1 MRRRTFLLSILALA
15 AGRARAQ
22 PARVFKVA
30 TLTTATTTSA
40 RAGTPYFVALD
51 QRFRELGYIEGK
63 NFVFT
68 LHSAVGRLDKIQE
81 VAAELASTRS
91 DVVLATGSELVVG
104 AIRRAVGTT
113 PIVMLA
119 IDFDPVERNFITSL
133 ARPGGNITGLFLRQV
148 ESAVKRLQLLAETLP
163 EARRVAVLW
172 DQFSRDQLKAVEESA
187 KKLEI
192 ALLPYEMRGNFY
204 EYEFDAPLQAAKAQK
219 AQAVLVL
226 SSGLF
231 FPVRDKMIA
240 AANAQRLPVVA
251 ISVYADAGALVAF
264 GASISHMY
272 RRGAEYVD
280 RILKGAKPADLPV
293 EQPDRY
299 DLIVNLKTA
308 RALGIKIPQS
318 VLLRADRVIE

>member
-1 MRRRTFLLSILALA
+1 MKRRAFLLSTLALA
-15 AGRARAQ
+15 AGSARAQ

-30 TLTTATTTSA
+30 TLTTVTTTST
-40 RAGTPYFVALD
+40 RGENPWFVALD
-51 QRFRELGYIEGK
+51 QRFRELGYVEGK
-63 NFVFT
+63 NFAFT

-81 VAAELASTRS
+81 VAAELASTHP

-148 ESAVKRLQLLAETLP
+148 ESAAKRLQLLAEVLP

-172 DQFSRDQLKAVEESA
+172 DQFSRDQLKAVEELA
-187 KKLEI
+187 KKLKI
-192 ALLPYEMRGNFY
+192 ALLPYEMRGNV
-204 EYEFDAPLQAAKAQK
+204 YEFDAPLQAAKAQK

-231 FPVRDKMIA
+231 FPVRDKMFA

-251 ISVYADAGALVAF
+251 ISAYADAGALVAF
-264 GASISHMY
+264 GASIPHMY

-293 EQPDRY
+293 EQPDRF

-308 RALGIKIPQS
+308 KALNIKVPQS

>member
-1 MRRRTFLLSILALA
+1 MRRRAFLLSTLTLA
-15 AGRARAQ
+15 AGSARAQ
-22 PARVFKVA
+22 PAARVFKVA
-30 TLTTATTTSA
+30 TLTTATTASA
-40 RAGTPYFVALD
+40 RGGTPWFVALD

-63 NFVFT
+63 NFAFT

-81 VAAELASTRS
+81 VAAELASTHP

-148 ESAVKRLQLLAETLP
+148 ESAAKRLQLLAEVLP

-172 DQFSRDQLKAVEESA
+172 DQFSRDQLKAVEELA
-187 KKLEI
+187 KKLKI
-192 ALLPYEMRGNFY
+192 ALLPYEMRGNV
-204 EYEFDAPLQAAKAQK
+204 YEFDAPLKAAKAQK

-251 ISVYADAGALVAF
+251 IPVYADAGALVAF
-264 GASISHMY
+264 GASITHMY
-272 RRGAEYVD
+272 WRGAEYVD

-308 RALGIKIPQS
+308 RALGIKVPPAIL
-318 VLLRADRVIE
+318 VRADRVIE